1 MTLLGENPSR
11 AAIASVR
18 YLSYLF
24 LLGAVAAAIAWMV
37 YVAKWNINVYN
48 RAADGTITTLPLTAE
63 QELATDRFTICYQ
76 AVVASALLYFAL
88 RHMHHKMEA

>member
-11 AAIASVR
+11 AAVASVR

-37 YVAKWNINVYN
+37 YVAKWNIKVYN
-48 RAADGTITTLPLTAE
+48 KAADGTITTIPLSAE
-63 QELATDRFTICYQ
+63 NELAAERFNICYQ
-76 AVVASALLYFAL
+76 AVVASSLLYFAL